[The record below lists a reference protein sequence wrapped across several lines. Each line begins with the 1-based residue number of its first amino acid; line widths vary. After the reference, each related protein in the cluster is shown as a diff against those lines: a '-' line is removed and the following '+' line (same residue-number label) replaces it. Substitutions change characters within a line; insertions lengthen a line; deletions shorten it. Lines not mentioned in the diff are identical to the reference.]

1 AGDGSGP
8 GAGLW
13 AARRD
18 VRTGHRRR
26 PGNALSRVHRQR
38 RRRGGRQAPHPRA
51 RGPRSL
57 RRRRARRSALR
68 RAPPDRLA
76 RDLGTGAAGHAPRAG
91 GAEADRGAGRHLR
104 VRAPRLPPR
113 GELGRRVRVRPG
125 HREHRPAAART
136 RLPSRRG
143 AVDGRATGRRAP
155 RARERH
161 PDPNRGRA
169 TALPH
174 QPTRHTARDGLRSE
188 AEVAMATTTGTGV
201 YYDPYD
207 VGINADPYPVFRRL
221 REEAP
226 LYRNDEHDFYALSR
240 FDDVE
245 RGLVDRET
253 YI

>member
-1 AGDGSGP
+1 
-8 GAGLW
+8 
-13 AARRD
+13 
-18 VRTGHRRR
+18 
-26 PGNALSRVHRQR
+26 
-38 RRRGGRQAPHPRA
+38 
-51 RGPRSL
+51 
-57 RRRRARRSALR
+57 
-68 RAPPDRLA
+68 
-76 RDLGTGAAGHAPRAG
+76 AG

-161 PDPNRGRA
+161 PDPNRGGA

-174 QPTRHTARDGLRSE
+174 EPTRHTARDGLRSE

-253 YI
+253 YISGRGAVLELINAGIEMPPGVLIFEDPPVHTVHRGLLSRHCTPKKR